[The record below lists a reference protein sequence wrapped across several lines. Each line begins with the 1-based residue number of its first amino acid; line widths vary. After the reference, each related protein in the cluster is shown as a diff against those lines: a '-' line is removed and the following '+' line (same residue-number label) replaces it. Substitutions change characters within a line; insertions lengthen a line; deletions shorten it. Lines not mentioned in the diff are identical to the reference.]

1 MQIFE
6 SHAHESILATGICV
20 CMQELFASVSF
31 GHTPLEIIEN
41 HSVIFRINQPVIPVQ
56 YIVCCWFYVPRYWA
70 LILSFDRITTINPP
84 LWAARTAYRIR
95 RDIPAHR
102 AATAFLVDPGIRLS
116 QPSPVR
122 CPENPGISERSQDPN
137 NVEQPLW
144 ANRWYGME
152 RVKHYV

>member
-1 MQIFE
+1 MKRCRSSNPTPTNRSLQPGYVF
-6 SHAHESILATGICV
+6 
-20 CMQELFASVSF
+20 MQEVFTSVSF
-31 GHTPLEIIEN
+31 GHTPLKIIEN
-41 HSVIFRINQPVIPVQ
+41 HSVDFFFELTSPQSLHSISSAVG
-56 YIVCCWFYVPRYWA
+56 FYVPRYWA
-70 LILSFDRITTINPP
+70 LSFDRITTINPP
-84 LWAARTAYRIR
+84 LRAARTAYRIR

-152 RVKHYV
+152 RE

>member
-20 CMQELFASVSF
+20 YAGAVYLSFIRPHAS
-31 GHTPLEIIEN
+31 LN
-41 HSVIFRINQPVIPVQ
+41 HRKSLGYFRINQPIIPVQ
-56 YIVCCWFYVPRYWA
+56 YIVRCWFYVPRYWA
-70 LILSFDRITTINPP
+70 LSFDRITTINPP
-84 LWAARTAYRIR
+84 LRAARTAYRIR